1 VVDETQQYSAAE
13 MEPLEKGGYAGLADW
28 RKRKPSAQRIPLAT
42 VEKVLGLYKETYYD
56 LNIRHFHEKLR
67 DEHAI
72 QLSYTWMQKA
82 LQGAGLV
89 AKRRHKRGPHRRKA
103 AAADAADAAAHRWK
117 QASLAERRAVV

>member
-1 VVDETQQYSAAE
+1 
-13 MEPLEKGGYAGLADW
+13 
-28 RKRKPSAQRIPLAT
+28 
-42 VEKVLGLYKETYYD
+42 VLGLYKETYYD

-72 QLSYTWMQKA
+72 QLSYTWVQKA

-89 AKRRHKRGPHRRKA
+89 AKRRHKRGQHRRKA

>member
-1 VVDETQQYSAAE
+1 
-13 MEPLEKGGYAGLADW
+13 
-28 RKRKPSAQRIPLAT
+28 
-42 VEKVLGLYKETYYD
+42 
-56 LNIRHFHEKLR
+56 
-67 DEHAI
+67 
-72 QLSYTWMQKA
+72 LSYTWMQKA